1 MQSLAQVNFDSQ
13 DIKTMS
19 SREIAELTGK
29 DHKNVLR
36 DSEIMFLQLGVS
48 SDGYAQ
54 KWTHPQNKQT
64 YIEYVLDKDLTMT
77 LVTGYSVKLRH
88 AVIKRW
94 RELEVKQSLS
104 LPNFTDPAEAAIAWA
119 AEFKAKQYAQ
129 DQLSIAAPKAQA
141 LDLICDTAGLFG
153 IRESAKTLK
162 VTQSFLVT
170 LLIDKRWMYRDSSK
184 VLQGYSDRI
193 EQDYIKHVMSK
204 PVPDKDG
211 IDHVYQSAKLT
222 TKGLTRLAQI
232 ISKGV

>member
-13 DIKTMS
+13 VIKTMS
-19 SREIAELTGK
+19 SRDIAAHTGK
-29 DHKNVLR
+29 DHKHVMR
-36 DSEIMFLQLGVS
+36 DCVNMFHELILLPKE
-48 SDGYAQ
+48 YAQ
-54 KWTHPQNKQT
+54 DWAHPQNGQT
-64 YIEYVLDKDLTMT
+64 YQEYVLDEDLVMT
-77 LVTGYSVKLRH
+77 LIAGYSVKLRH

-94 RELEVKQSLS
+94 KELEAKQSIL

-119 AEFKAKQYAQ
+119 AEFKAKQHAET
-129 DQLSIAAPKAQA
+129 QLSIAAPKAQA

-170 LLIDKRWMYRDSSK
+170 LLIDKRWMYRDSNK